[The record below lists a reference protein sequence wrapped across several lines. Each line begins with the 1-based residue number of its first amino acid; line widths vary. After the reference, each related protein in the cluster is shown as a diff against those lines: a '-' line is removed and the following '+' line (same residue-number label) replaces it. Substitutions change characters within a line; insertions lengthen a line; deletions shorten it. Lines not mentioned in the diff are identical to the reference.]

1 MVRRNNLCSSVRSVG
16 DKNNHPWGK
25 KWFIR
30 GEGYY
35 RPPLSPP
42 EEGRT
47 GLSVSWESLC
57 VVCPYLE
64 CPLEVL
70 LIVFLY
76 NYVVNILCI
85 KTGDGYDFYS
95 MLKQAEIE
103 VQSTSNR
110 KLPNFYEKVTD
121 FLLESY
127 RISKWW
133 QNHVLTEA
141 CRCCYK
147 YLVLTCR
154 TMWLFIQIH
163 CLFMHLSHFRYRSR
177 WAFQTPCR
185 QDGNNSLFISCF
197 CLLLLFAK

>member
-1 MVRRNNLCSSVRSVG
+1 MG
-16 DKNNHPWGK
+16 DKNNHLWGK

-42 EEGRT
+42 KAGRT
-47 GLSVSWESLC
+47 GLSASWESLC

-76 NYVVNILCI
+76 NYTVNILCI
-85 KTGDGYDFYS
+85 KTGDGCGFYC
-95 MLKQAEIE
+95 MLKQAEID

-133 QNHVLTEA
+133 QNPMSVEVWRDCQNRTIQTCLTN
-141 CRCCYK
+141 R
-147 YLVLTCR
+147 LFIRLD
-154 TMWLFIQIH
+154 WLFMQKSVRMWYEPCQDIKWNIDR
-163 CLFMHLSHFRYRSR
+163 SH
-177 WAFQTPCR
+177 
-185 QDGNNSLFISCF
+185 
-197 CLLLLFAK
+197 